1 MIIRIDHGLP
11 IAENVW
17 RNGYMNVFTSKHT
30 IQQPIRYFILAR
42 LLLRFLVLKAWDPLG
57 GSQIFS
63 NEIQSYKKN
72 IAGEA
77 SSGQIWRTPQN
88 MNKDT
93 CNTLLWCFLNIFSE
107 ILEDI
112 IYICNI
118 AGEAS
123 SGQIWRAPQNMNKDT
138 CNILIWCFLNIFFR
152 NIRRYY
158 IYL

>member
-1 MIIRIDHGLP
+1 MVFSQYFFSEILEDIINI
-11 IAENVW
+11 
-17 RNGYMNVFTSKHT
+17 RNIT
-30 IQQPIRYFILAR
+30 
-42 LLLRFLVLKAWDPLG
+42 
-57 GSQIFS
+57 
-63 NEIQSYKKN
+63 
-72 IAGEA
+72 GEA

-123 SGQIWRAPQNMNKDT
+123 SGQIW
-138 CNILIWCFLNIFFR
+138 
-152 NIRRYY
+152 
-158 IYL
+158 